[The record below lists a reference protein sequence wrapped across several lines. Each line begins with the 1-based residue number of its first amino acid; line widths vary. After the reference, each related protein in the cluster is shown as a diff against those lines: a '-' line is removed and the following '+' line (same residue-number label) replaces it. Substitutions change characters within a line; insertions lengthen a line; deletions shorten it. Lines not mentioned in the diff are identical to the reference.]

1 MSTTPSPSTPG
12 PDYRALQNRA
22 FDEEV
27 AVLRAQGMAARFGY
41 QENLDDALAAYG
53 RHPTWQRLAAAR
65 PDWTGAAV
73 LDYGA
78 GRGLAGRLLARR
90 GARVVAVD
98 MNDSAVAGLGALR
111 GVTENVQPVAA
122 MFEALPIANQSLD
135 AVVCRWVLHHCGDLP
150 LALKELHRV
159 LKPGGLLLAQA
170 EPLLPLHWPKEK
182 FLAFHRTHFFSEG
195 VHENADRP
203 WGYRRALRQAGF
215 DVTHLAIEPPPAP
228 ASWRGRWH
236 RLWGHAP
243 RPHPHKGY
251 VQDPRL
257 LFTPL
262 DITLIARKKQ
272 VAFC

>member
-1 MSTTPSPSTPG
+1 MSPDSTPSSPTPG
-12 PDYRALQNRA
+12 ADYRAAQNRA

-27 AVLRAQGMAARFGY
+27 SVLRAEGLAARFGY
-41 QENLDDALAAYG
+41 QENLDEALAAYD
-53 RHPTWQRLAAAR
+53 RHPTWLRLTAAR
-65 PDWTGAAV
+65 PDWSNATV

-90 GARVVAVD
+90 GARVVAMD
-98 MNDSAVAGLGALR
+98 MNESPVAGLGALK
-111 GVTENVQPVAA
+111 GAPENVLPVVAV
-122 MFEALPIANQSLD
+122 FEALPFASQSLD

-150 LALKELHRV
+150 LALRELHRV

-170 EPLLPLHWPKEK
+170 EPLLPLHWRKEK

-203 WGYRRALRQAGF
+203 WGYRRALARAGF
-215 DVTHLAIEPPPAP
+215 KVVHLAIEPSPAP

-236 RLWGHAP
+236 SLWGHAP
-243 RPHPHKGY
+243 LPRILKNY

-262 DITLIARKKQ
+262 DITLIARKEG
-272 VAFC
+272 